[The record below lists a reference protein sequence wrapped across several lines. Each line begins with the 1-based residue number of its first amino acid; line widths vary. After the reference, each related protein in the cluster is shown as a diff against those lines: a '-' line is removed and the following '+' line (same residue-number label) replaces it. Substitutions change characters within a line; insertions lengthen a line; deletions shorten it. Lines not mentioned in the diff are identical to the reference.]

1 MTVPSPSSSSKGE
14 EVQRLFDTVPGY
26 YDRMNRLMTLGRHQA
41 WCRDVARRA
50 QVPAGG
56 ALLDIATGTGV
67 IALEAARRY
76 PDAAV
81 HGVDFSE
88 GMLAGA
94 RTKPGADAVTWQF
107 ADANALPFDDGTFDA
122 VTHGYLLRN
131 VEDAERVLAEQ
142 LRVLRPGGRL
152 VILETCPP
160 RGLLRRPVTLGV
172 KVVVPL
178 LGQLVAR
185 DRTSYTYLEESTLG
199 FMSPEQVGEILRRLG
214 FVSVAWDRRFLGTH
228 MIVTATRP

>member
-1 MTVPSPSSSSKGE
+1 MTAGSSKGE
-14 EVQRLFDTVPGY
+14 EVQRLFDTVPDY
-26 YDRMNRLMTLGRHQA
+26 YDRMNRLMTLGRHAA

-56 ALLDIATGTGV
+56 SLLDIATGTGV

-76 PDAAV
+76 PGATV
-81 HGVDFSE
+81 YGVDFSE

-94 RTKPGADAVTWQF
+94 RKKPGADAVTWQF
-107 ADANALPFDDGTFDA
+107 ADANALEFDDASFDA

-142 LRVLRPGGRL
+142 LRVLKPGGRL

-160 RGLLRRPVTLGV
+160 RGLLRRPVALGV

-178 LGQLVAR
+178 LGQLVAH
-185 DRTSYTYLEESTLG
+185 DRKSYTYLEESTLG
-199 FMSPEQVGEILRRLG
+199 FMSPEQVSGILRRLG
-214 FVSVAWDRRFLGTH
+214 FVSVAFDRRFLGTH
-228 MIVTATRP
+228 MIVTATKP